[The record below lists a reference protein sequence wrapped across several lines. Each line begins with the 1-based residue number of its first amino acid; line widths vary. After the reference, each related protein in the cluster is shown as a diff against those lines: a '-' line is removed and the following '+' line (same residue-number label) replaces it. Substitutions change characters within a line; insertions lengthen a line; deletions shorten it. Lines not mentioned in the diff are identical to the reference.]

1 MVAVVVVSLSELQT
15 IVPNIKEGYHLSNPT
30 ALRTILH
37 NMGLDTN
44 KPFEHQEGLTHRNR
58 LNAVVTCSRW
68 VGNERTDE
76 QWTKGGYASRE
87 ARNEASGSKMVRDLD
102 PHKYHQL

>member
-15 IVPNIKEGYHLSNPT
+15 VVPSMKQGYHLSNPI
-30 ALRTILH
+30 AFRTILH

-44 KPFEHQEGLTHRNR
+44 KPFELQEGLTHRNR
-58 LNAVVTCSRW
+58 LNAVVTCDRW
-68 VGNERTDE
+68 VGNERTDPE
-76 QWTKGGYASRE
+76 WVKSGYASRE

-102 PHKYHQL
+102 PHRYHQL